1 MRHPASTDVRLFDDL
16 SREVAFVCDPKGT
29 LTWVDA
35 RAQSILSAKPGQ
47 TLRSLAARGAEEKVD
62 KLLVQARDE
71 RVEGWELILC
81 QNEIPTTF
89 AFRARPDGEGN
100 VLMVGSLVPADYGS
114 ALEEVSNALS
124 EVSALHRE
132 TERQQRELK
141 RRAEEL
147 ARLNRELEESN
158 RGVRSLHVALDEK
171 AESLQLVAEV
181 KSRVVANVSH
191 EFRTPL
197 HSILGL
203 SKVLLNPINGPLSG
217 EQEKQVQFIRN
228 SAEALF
234 ELVNDLLDLSKM
246 EAGKT
251 TLRHSRFVVSDLLSA
266 LRGMMK
272 PLLPPDSPVE
282 LRIVEPEEP
291 LELETDE
298 SRLSQVLR
306 NLVSNAVKFTESG
319 HVTVSVAA
327 GPRDT
332 VVFSVQDTGIGI
344 APENH
349 DRVFEEFSQVD
360 SPLQR
365 KVKGTGL
372 GLPLARKLTEVLGGN
387 LGLKSTLGQGATFT
401 VTIPRVHTEVAEM
414 TGMARRSEQ
423 LDPSRAPVLVLEDDR
438 QTLFLYEKYLA
449 RSGFQVLP
457 VRSTEEARRV
467 MERVRPAAM
476 VLDVML
482 EGETSWNFLADMKN
496 SEATR
501 DIPVLV
507 VTVTDRE
514 QKARALGADEFWL
527 KPVDEVRLQKKLS
540 AMARNGPVERLL
552 LIDDDDVHRYLLKQ
566 LLKDLPYVLQEAS
579 GGKEGVRLAREQ
591 APHLIFLDF
600 VLPDITA
607 FDVLDELKADPRTRD
622 IPVILHTS
630 HELQDDERT
639 RLAKETAAILSK
651 HTLSREVAI
660 TRIRDALTKA
670 GLGSHAPQ
678 EGSRR
683 G

>member
-1 MRHPASTDVRLFDDL
+1 MRHPASPDARLFEEL
-16 SREVAFVCDPKGT
+16 SREIALVCDAQGT

-35 RAQSILSAKPGQ
+35 RAQSLLDAKPGQ
-47 TLRSLAARGAEEKVD
+47 TLRGLAAKGAEEKVD

-71 RVEGWELILC
+71 QVEGWELILC
-81 QNEIPTTF
+81 RDNLPTTF
-89 AFRARPDGEGN
+89 AFRARPHDGG
-100 VLMVGSLVPADYGS
+100 VLMVGNLVPEDYGS
-114 ALEEVSNALS
+114 ALDQLSSSLS

-141 RRAEEL
+141 RRADEL
-147 ARLNRELEESN
+147 TRLNRELEESN
-158 RGVRSLHVALDEK
+158 RGVRSLHAALDEK
-171 AESLQLVAEV
+171 AESLQIAAEI

-246 EAGKT
+246 EAGKA
-251 TLRHSRFVVSDLLSA
+251 TLRHSRFVVRDLLSA

-282 LRIVEPEEP
+282 LRLVEPEDA

-306 NLVSNAVKFTESG
+306 NLVSNALKFTEAG
-319 HVTVSVAA
+319 HVTLSVVP

-332 VVFSVQDTGIGI
+332 VVFTVQDTGIGI
-344 APENH
+344 APEH
-349 DRVFEEFSQVD
+349 HERIFEEFSQVD
-360 SPLQR
+360 SHLQR

-372 GLPLARKLTEVLGGN
+372 GLPLARKLAELLGGT
-387 LGLKSTLGQGATFT
+387 LTVKSALGQGSTFT
-401 VTIPRVHTEVAEM
+401 VTIPRVHNEVAEM
-414 TGMARRSEQ
+414 AGLSQRSEH

-457 VRSTEEARRV
+457 VRTTEEARRV
-467 MERVRPAAM
+467 LERVRPAAM

-482 EGETSWNFLADMKN
+482 EGETSWSFLADMKN
-496 SEATR
+496 SESTR

-527 KPVDEVRLQKKLS
+527 KPVDEERLQKKLQT
-540 AMARNGPVERLL
+540 MARQGPVERLL

-566 LLKDLPYVLQEAS
+566 LLKDLPYVLLEAS

-630 HELQDDERT
+630 HELQEDERT
-639 RLAKETAAILSK
+639 RLARETAAILAK

-660 TRIRDALTKA
+660 TRIRDALAKA
-670 GLGSHAPQ
+670 GLGARALQ

>member
-1 MRHPASTDVRLFDDL
+1 MMLPSAPDASLFDEL
-16 SREVAFVCDPKGT
+16 SREVSFVCDVEGT
-29 LTWVDA
+29 LTWVDTRANQLLGA
-35 RAQSILSAKPGQ
+35 RPGQ
-47 TLRSLAARGAEEKVD
+47 SLRGLAALGAEEKVD

-71 RVEGWELILC
+71 PVERWELILC
-81 QNEIPTTF
+81 HGSQPITF
-89 AFRARPDGEGN
+89 AFRARPHDGG
-100 VLMVGSLVPADYGS
+100 VAMVGSLVPQDYSS
-114 ALEEVSNALS
+114 ALDQLSDTLS

-141 RRAEEL
+141 RRADEL
-147 ARLNRELEESN
+147 MRLNRELEESN
-158 RGVRSLHVALDEK
+158 RGVRSLHAALDEK
-171 AESLQLVAEV
+171 AESLQLAAEI

-203 SKVLLNPINGPLSG
+203 SKVLLNPINGSLSA
-217 EQEKQVQFIRN
+217 EQSKQVQFIRN

-234 ELVNDLLDLSKM
+234 ELVNDLLDLSKV
-246 EAGKT
+246 EAGKAA
-251 TLRHSRFVVSDLLSA
+251 LRHSRFVVSDALSA
-266 LRGMMK
+266 LRGMMR

-282 LRIVEPEEP
+282 LRLVEPEDA

-306 NLVSNAVKFTESG
+306 NLVSNAIKFTEAG
-319 HVTVSVAA
+319 HVTVSVAP

-332 VVFSVQDTGIGI
+332 VVFTVQDTGIGI
-344 APENH
+344 APEH
-349 DRVFEEFSQVD
+349 HERIFEEFTQVD

-372 GLPLARKLTEVLGGN
+372 GLPLARKLTELLGGS
-387 LGLKSTLGQGATFT
+387 LTLKSALGQGSTFT
-401 VTIPRVHTEVAEM
+401 VTLPRVHQEVAEM
-414 TGMARRSEQ
+414 TGLSQRSEK
-423 LDPSRAPVLVLEDDR
+423 LDPARAPVLVLEDDR

-482 EGETSWNFLADMKN
+482 EGETSWNFLAEMKN
-496 SEATR
+496 GESTK
-501 DIPVLV
+501 DIPILV

-527 KPVDEVRLQKKLS
+527 KPVDENRLLKKLQ
-540 AMARNGPVERLL
+540 AMARTGPVERILI
-552 LIDDDDVHRYLLKQ
+552 IDDDDVHRYLLKQ
-566 LLKDLPYVLQEAS
+566 LLKDMPYVLLEAS

-607 FDVLDELKADPRTRD
+607 FDVLDELKADPRTREV
-622 IPVILHTS
+622 PVILHTS
-630 HELQDDERT
+630 HELQEDERT
-639 RLAKETAAILSK
+639 RLAHETAAILSK

-670 GLGSHAPQ
+670 GLGSHALQ
-678 EGSRR
+678 EASRR

>member
-1 MRHPASTDVRLFDDL
+1 MRHLTSPDVSLFDDL
-16 SREVAFVCDPKGT
+16 SREVALVCDAQGT
-29 LTWVDA
+29 LVWLDA
-35 RAQSILSAKPGQ
+35 RARGILSAQPGQ
-47 TLRSLAARGAEEKVD
+47 TLRSLAAKGTEEKVD

-71 RVEGWELILC
+71 TVEGWELILC
-81 QNEIPTTF
+81 HEDKPTTF
-89 AFRARPDGEGN
+89 AFRARPDGDGG
-100 VLMVGSLVPADYGS
+100 VLMVGSLVPEDYGS
-114 ALEEVSNALS
+114 ALDQVSNALS
-124 EVSALHRE
+124 EVSTLHRE

-141 RRAEEL
+141 RRADEL
-147 ARLNRELEESN
+147 TRLNRELEESN
-158 RGVRSLHVALDEK
+158 RGVRSLHAALDEK
-171 AESLQLVAEV
+171 AESLQVAAEI

-246 EAGKT
+246 EAGKAA
-251 TLRHSRFVVSDLLSA
+251 LRHSRFVVRDLLSA

-282 LRIVEPEEP
+282 LRLAEPEES

-306 NLVSNAVKFTESG
+306 NLVSNALKFTEAG
-319 HVTVSVAA
+319 HVTLSVAH

-332 VVFSVQDTGIGI
+332 VVFTVQDTGIGI

-349 DRVFEEFSQVD
+349 ERVFEEFSQVD
-360 SPLQR
+360 SHLQR

-372 GLPLARKLTEVLGGN
+372 GLPLARKLTELLGGN
-387 LGLKSTLGQGATFT
+387 LTLKSALGQGSTFT

-414 TGMARRSEQ
+414 AGLTERSEH
-423 LDPSRAPVLVLEDDR
+423 LDPSRSPVLVLEDDR

-467 MERVRPAAM
+467 MERVRPAAI

-482 EGETSWNFLADMKN
+482 EGETSWSFLADMKN
-496 SEATR
+496 SESTR

-527 KPVDEVRLQKKLS
+527 KPVDELRLQKKLQT
-540 AMARNGPVERLL
+540 MARSGPVERLL

-566 LLKDLPYVLQEAS
+566 LLKDLPYVLLEAS
-579 GGKEGVRLAREQ
+579 GGKEGVKLAREQ

-600 VLPDITA
+600 ILPDITA
-607 FDVLDELKADPRTRD
+607 FDVLDELKADPSTRD

-630 HELQDDERT
+630 HELQDDERS
-639 RLAKETAAILSK
+639 RLSRETAAILAK

-660 TRIRDALTKA
+660 TRIRDALAKA
-670 GLGSHAPQ
+670 GLGARALQ

>member
-1 MRHPASTDVRLFDDL
+1 MRHPASPDVRLFDDL
-16 SREVAFVCDPKGT
+16 SREVALFCDTHGT
-29 LTWVDA
+29 LTWVDS
-35 RAQSILSAKPGQ
+35 RAQALLCAKPGQ

-71 RVEGWELILC
+71 QVEGWELVLC
-81 QNEIPTTF
+81 KENRPSTF
-89 AFRARPDGEGN
+89 AFRARPHDGG
-100 VLMVGSLVPADYGS
+100 VMMVGSLVPEDYGS
-114 ALEEVSNALS
+114 ALDQLSTTLS

-132 TERQQRELK
+132 TERHQRELR
-141 RRAEEL
+141 RRADEL

-158 RGVRSLHVALDEK
+158 RGVRSLHAALDEK
-171 AESLQLVAEV
+171 AESLQLAAEI

-246 EAGKT
+246 EAGKA
-251 TLRHSRFVVSDLLSA
+251 TLRHSRFVVRDLLSA

-282 LRIVEPEEP
+282 LRLVEPEEA

-306 NLVSNAVKFTESG
+306 NLVSNALKFTETG
-319 HVTVSVAA
+319 HVTLAVAP

-332 VVFSVQDTGIGI
+332 VVFTVQDTGIGI
-344 APENH
+344 APEH
-349 DRVFEEFSQVD
+349 HERVFEEFSQVD

-372 GLPLARKLTEVLGGN
+372 GLPLSRKLTELLGGS
-387 LGLKSTLGQGATFT
+387 LTMKSAPGQGSTFT

-414 TGMARRSEQ
+414 TGLVSRSEQ

-527 KPVDEVRLQKKLS
+527 KPVDEIRLQKKLQ
-540 AMARNGPVERLL
+540 AMARSGPVERLL

-566 LLKDLPYVLQEAS
+566 LLKDLPYVLLEAS

-607 FDVLDELKADPRTRD
+607 FDVLDELKADPRTRE

-639 RLAKETAAILSK
+639 RLARETAAILAK

-660 TRIRDALTKA
+660 TRIRDALAKA
-670 GLGSHAPQ
+670 GLGARTLQ

>member
-1 MRHPASTDVRLFDDL
+1 MMKEDDRASGIFESL
-16 SREVAFVCDPKGT
+16 SRELALACDAQGT
-29 LTWVDA
+29 VVWRDERAA
-35 RAQSILSAKPGQ
+35 RILGVKPGQ
-47 TLRSLAARGAEEKVD
+47 ALKDLASHGSESKVE

-71 RVEGWELILC
+71 AVDGWELIL
-81 QNEIPTTF
+81 QNNHKPATF
-89 AFRARPDGEGN
+89 AFRARPHEGGIA
-100 VLMVGSLVPADYGS
+100 LVGSLVPEDYGA
-114 ALEEVSNALS
+114 ALTQVSTTLG
-124 EVSALHRE
+124 ELSALHRE
-132 TERQQRELK
+132 TERQQHELK

-147 ARLNRELEESN
+147 SRLNRELEESN
-158 RGVRSLHVALDEK
+158 RGVRSLHAALDEK
-171 AESLQLVAEV
+171 AESLQRASEI

-203 SKVLLNPINGPLSG
+203 SKVLLNPLNGNLAP
-217 EQEKQVQFIRN
+217 EQEKQVQFIRG

-234 ELVNDLLDLSKM
+234 ELVNDLLDLSKV
-246 EAGKT
+246 ESGKT
-251 TLRHSRFVVSDLLSA
+251 TLRHSRFVASDLISA
-266 LRGMMK
+266 LRGMTR
-272 PLLPPDSPVE
+272 PLLPPDSTVALNFE
-282 LRIVEPEEP
+282 EPREP

-298 SRLSQVLR
+298 AKLSQVVR
-306 NLVSNAVKFTESG
+306 NLISNALKFTESG
-319 HVTVSVAA
+319 AVTVSATR

-332 VVFSVQDTGIGI
+332 VVFTVKDTGIGI

-349 DRVFEEFSQVD
+349 ERVFEEFIQVD
-360 SPLQR
+360 SHLQR
-365 KVKGTGL
+365 RVKGTGL
-372 GLPLARKLTEVLGGN
+372 GLPLARKLTELLGGTLTVQSR
-387 LGLKSTLGQGATFT
+387 LGEGATFVIT
-401 VTIPRVHTEVAEM
+401 LPRVHPEVSEM
-414 TGMARRSEQ
+414 TGLTQRSAT

-457 VRSTEEARRV
+457 VRSVEEARKV
-467 MERVRPAAM
+467 MQRVRPAAM

-482 EGETSWNFLADMKN
+482 EGETSWSFLAEMKN
-496 SEATR
+496 GEQTR

-527 KPVDEVRLQKKLS
+527 KPVDELRLQKKLT
-540 AMARNGPVERLL
+540 AMARTGPVERVLI
-552 LIDDDDVHRYLLKQ
+552 IDDDDVHRYLLKQ
-566 LLKDLPYVLQEAS
+566 LLKDTQFQLLEAAS
-579 GGKEGVRLAREQ
+579 GREGVRIAREH

-622 IPVILHTS
+622 IPIILHTS
-630 HELQDDERT
+630 HQLQEPERQ
-639 RLAKETAAILSK
+639 RLARETSAILAK

-660 TRIRDALTKA
+660 TRIRDALSKA
-670 GLGSHAPQ
+670 GLGNRDLREVNP
-678 EGSRR
+678 R